1 MKVGAGFN
9 ERRSRTRKGAVKAPR
24 NHGRLDIAA
33 AVHRHAPGL
42 VITPPAICLAQ
53 TNVL

>member
-9 ERRSRTRKGAVKAPR
+9 DRRSRARKGAVKALR
-24 NHGRLDIAA
+24 YHGRLDIAA
-33 AVHRHAPGL
+33 AAHRHAPGL

-53 TNVL
+53 SNVL